1 MFYISILALKEAF
14 KQINSLKKGNF
25 DYLSFEA
32 IDSKLTLT
40 TFSSQKNS
48 HRISEA
54 RELIKIENIE
64 IETFPEIENNKFCM
78 SFKFLKDLVSI
89 TRKGD
94 ILFKI
99 FGNVVQIKL
108 QKHFEC
114 EIEATHTTLNY
125 FMEKTFYIAT
135 SNQEFTYAFDLNLK
149 EVQKQDLSALEVWE
163 LVKDLKMENEEQKV
177 EEIYQFQEIPELKDW
192 HTMKP
197 KAQKILLKLVKEKY
211 ENDLKYYPNPLA
223 QLIVLDQEL
232 IEKKTGNLAKLKNRL
247 NQIMET
253 TDYSQKDCINS
264 TTLYKAK
271 SKFRDEIQK
280 VLSKNYKFKDLFTH
294 VIEERSGLPLNS
306 DLNQI
311 LNEIELLF
319 KEFLKSNSIVENQIV
334 LKPQNE
340 FILIDYVQ
348 PTQKEI
354 KASKTV
360 LLTGKIKVKRQRVK
374 KIQPKTVI
382 EVKPKKVLSKTD
394 NLTYE
399 NKKTIIELPK
409 EKVEKEAKEK
419 ENPNQMY
426 FVFENII
433 LFNNMIFR
441 VPRVN
446 TRTPQRIDLN
456 QKYKQYFSLFI
467 VFFLSFS
474 LNLLNIIRQVV

>member
-1 MFYISILALKEAF
+1 
-14 KQINSLKKGNF
+14 
-25 DYLSFEA
+25 
-32 IDSKLTLT
+32 
-40 TFSSQKNS
+40 
-48 HRISEA
+48 
-54 RELIKIENIE
+54 
-64 IETFPEIENNKFCM
+64 
-78 SFKFLKDLVSI
+78 
-89 TRKGD
+89 
-94 ILFKI
+94 
-99 FGNVVQIKL
+99 
-108 QKHFEC
+108 
-114 EIEATHTTLNY
+114 
-125 FMEKTFYIAT
+125 
-135 SNQEFTYAFDLNLK
+135 
-149 EVQKQDLSALEVWE
+149 
-163 LVKDLKMENEEQKV
+163 
-177 EEIYQFQEIPELKDW
+177 
-192 HTMKP
+192 MKP

-409 EKVEKEAKEK
+409 KEAKEK
-419 ENPNQMY
+419 EKSTQMY

>member
-14 KQINSLKKGNF
+14 KQINSLKKGDF
-25 DYLSFEA
+25 DYLSFEV

-64 IETFPEIENNKFCM
+64 IETFAEIENNKFCV

-108 QKHFEC
+108 QKHFDC

-211 ENDLKYYPNPLA
+211 ENDLKYYPNPLT

-232 IEKKTGNLAKLKNRL
+232 IEAKTQKGAKVKNRL
-247 NQIMET
+247 NHVREATKGKLENELNNIFT
-253 TDYSQKDCINS
+253 KY
-264 TTLYKAK
+264 L
-271 SKFRDEIQK
+271 
-280 VLSKNYKFKDLFTH
+280 KFKNVFPHPYL
-294 VIEERSGLPLNS
+294 VERSGTHLNS

-319 KEFLKSNSIVENQIV
+319 KEFLKTNSIVENQIV
-334 LKPQNE
+334 LRSQNE

-354 KASKTV
+354 KTSKTV
-360 LLTGKIKVKRQRVK
+360 LLTGKIKVKRQKVK

-419 ENPNQMY
+419 EKSTQMY

-433 LFNNMIFR
+433 LFNNFIFKL
-441 VPRVN
+441 PKIPN
-446 TRTPQRIDLN
+446 QNYQRIDLN

>member
-64 IETFPEIENNKFCM
+64 IETFAEIENNKFCV

-108 QKHFEC
+108 QKHFDC

-211 ENDLKYYPNPLA
+211 ENDLKYYPNPLT

-232 IEKKTGNLAKLKNRL
+232 IEAKTQKGAKVKNRL
-247 NQIMET
+247 NHVREATKGKLENELNNIFT
-253 TDYSQKDCINS
+253 KY
-264 TTLYKAK
+264 L
-271 SKFRDEIQK
+271 
-280 VLSKNYKFKDLFTH
+280 KFKNVFPHPYL
-294 VIEERSGLPLNS
+294 VERSGTHLNS

-319 KEFLKSNSIVENQIV
+319 KEFLKTNSIVENQIV
-334 LKPQNE
+334 LRSQNE

-354 KASKTV
+354 KTSKTV
-360 LLTGKIKVKRQRVK
+360 LLTGKIKVKRQKVK

-409 EKVEKEAKEK
+409 KEAKEK
-419 ENPNQMY
+419 EKSTQMY

-433 LFNNMIFR
+433 LFNNFIFKL
-441 VPRVN
+441 PKIPN
-446 TRTPQRIDLN
+446 QNYQRIDLN

>member
-14 KQINSLKKGNF
+14 KQINSLKKGDF
-25 DYLSFEA
+25 DYLSFEV

-40 TFSSQKNS
+40 TFSSQKNA

-64 IETFPEIENNKFCM
+64 IDPFAEIENNKFCM

-94 ILFKI
+94 ICFEI
-99 FGNVVQIKL
+99 FDNVVKIKL
-108 QKHFEC
+108 QKLFGC
-114 EIEATHTTLNY
+114 EIEATHANLDRFFSKDFRNNKQNY
-125 FMEKTFYIAT
+125 NVTFT
-135 SNQEFTYAFDLNLK
+135 FDLNLK

-211 ENDLKYYPNPLA
+211 ENDLKYYPNPLT

-409 EKVEKEAKEK
+409 KEAKEK
-419 ENPNQMY
+419 EKSTQMY

>member
-1 MFYISILALKEAF
+1 MFYISILALKQAF
-14 KQINSLKKGNF
+14 KQINLIKTGGI
-25 DYLSFEA
+25 DYLSFEV

-40 TFSSQKNS
+40 TFSGSKKESANK
-48 HRISEA
+48 I
-54 RELIKIENIE
+54 IKIENIE
-64 IETFPEIENNKFCM
+64 IETFEEIENNKFCV

-114 EIEATHTTLNY
+114 EVEATHTNLDRFFSKDFQNKKQSY
-125 FMEKTFYIAT
+125 NVTF
-135 SNQEFTYAFDLNLK
+135 AFDLNLK
-149 EVQKQDLSALEVWE
+149 EVQKKDLSALEVWE

-177 EEIYQFQEIPELKDW
+177 EEIYQFQEIPELKNW
-192 HTMKP
+192 HTLKP

-253 TDYSQKDCINS
+253 TDYSQKDCFDC

-271 SKFRDEIQK
+271 FKFQGEVRNI
-280 VLSKNYKFKDLFTH
+280 LFKNYKFKNLFTH
-294 VIEERSGLPLNS
+294 VIEDHSGVPLNS

-334 LKPQNE
+334 LKPQNK
-340 FILIDYVQ
+340 FILVDYVQ

-354 KASKTV
+354 KTSKTV
-360 LLTGKIKVKRQRVK
+360 LLTGKIKAKRLRVK

-382 EVKPKKVLSKTD
+382 EVKSKKGLSKID

-399 NKKTIIELPK
+399 NKKTVIELPK
-409 EKVEKEAKEK
+409 EEAKKEIKEIEK
-419 ENPNQMY
+419 PNQMY

-433 LFNNMIFR
+433 LFNNMIFKL
-441 VPRVN
+441 PKVN
-446 TRTPQRIDLN
+446 TQTSQRIDLN

>member
-1 MFYISILALKEAF
+1 ME
-14 KQINSLKKGNF
+14 
-25 DYLSFEA
+25 
-32 IDSKLTLT
+32 SK
-40 TFSSQKNS
+40 
-48 HRISEA
+48 
-54 RELIKIENIE
+54 
-64 IETFPEIENNKFCM
+64 
-78 SFKFLKDLVSI
+78 
-89 TRKGD
+89 
-94 ILFKI
+94 
-99 FGNVVQIKL
+99 
-108 QKHFEC
+108 
-114 EIEATHTTLNY
+114 
-125 FMEKTFYIAT
+125 
-135 SNQEFTYAFDLNLK
+135 
-149 EVQKQDLSALEVWE
+149 
-163 LVKDLKMENEEQKV
+163 EQKV
-177 EEIYQFQEIPELKDW
+177 EEIYQFQEIPELKNW
-192 HTMKP
+192 HTLKP

-253 TDYSQKDCINS
+253 TDYSQKDCLDS

-271 SKFRDEIQK
+271 FKFQREVRNI
-280 VLSKNYKFKDLFTH
+280 LFKNYKFKNLFTH
-294 VIEERSGLPLNS
+294 VIEEHSGVPLNS

-340 FILIDYVQ
+340 FILIDYVP

-354 KASKTV
+354 KTSKTV
-360 LLTGKIKVKRQRVK
+360 LLTGKIKAKRLRVK

-382 EVKPKKVLSKTD
+382 EVKPKKVLSKVD

-399 NKKTIIELPK
+399 NKKTVIELPK
-409 EKVEKEAKEK
+409 EEAKKEIKEIEK
-419 ENPNQMY
+419 PNQMY

-433 LFNNMIFR
+433 LFNNMIFKL
-441 VPRVN
+441 PKVN
-446 TRTPQRIDLN
+446 TQTSQRIDLN

>member
-14 KQINSLKKGNF
+14 KQINSLKKGDF
-25 DYLSFEA
+25 DYLSFEV

-40 TFSSQKNS
+40 TFSSQKNA

-64 IETFPEIENNKFCM
+64 IDPFAEIENNKFCM

-94 ILFKI
+94 ICFEI
-99 FGNVVQIKL
+99 FDNVVKIKL
-108 QKHFEC
+108 QKLFGC
-114 EIEATHTTLNY
+114 EIEATHANLDRFFSKDFRNNKQNY
-125 FMEKTFYIAT
+125 NVTFT
-135 SNQEFTYAFDLNLK
+135 FDLNLK
-149 EVQKQDLSALEVWE
+149 EVQKKDLSALEVWE

-211 ENDLKYYPNPLA
+211 ENDLKYYPNPLT
-223 QLIVLDQEL
+223 QLITLDQEL
-232 IEKKTGNLAKLKNRL
+232 IEAKTQKGAKVKNRL
-247 NQIMET
+247 NHI
-253 TDYSQKDCINS
+253 
-264 TTLYKAK
+264 
-271 SKFRDEIQK
+271 REITRGK
-280 VLSKNYKFKDLFTH
+280 LENELNNIFTKYLKFKNLFPH
-294 VIEERSGLPLNS
+294 LYLAERSGTHLNS

-319 KEFLKSNSIVENQIV
+319 KEFLKSNSIVKNQIV

-354 KASKTV
+354 KTSKTV
-360 LLTGKIKVKRQRVK
+360 LLTDKIKVKRQKVK

-399 NKKTIIELPK
+399 NKKTVIELPK

-419 ENPNQMY
+419 EKSTQMY

-433 LFNNMIFR
+433 LFNNFIFKL
-441 VPRVN
+441 PKIPN
-446 TRTPQRIDLN
+446 QNYQRIDLN

>member
-14 KQINSLKKGNF
+14 KQINSLKKGDF
-25 DYLSFEA
+25 DYLSFEV

-40 TFSSQKNS
+40 TFSSQKNA

-64 IETFPEIENNKFCM
+64 IDPFAEIENNKFCM

-94 ILFKI
+94 ICFEI
-99 FGNVVQIKL
+99 FDNVVKIKL
-108 QKHFEC
+108 QKLFGC
-114 EIEATHTTLNY
+114 EIEATHANLDRFFSKDFRNNKQNY
-125 FMEKTFYIAT
+125 NVTFT
-135 SNQEFTYAFDLNLK
+135 FDLNLK

-211 ENDLKYYPNPLA
+211 ENDLKLYPNPLT
-223 QLIVLDQEL
+223 QLITLDQEL
-232 IEKKTGNLAKLKNRL
+232 IEAKTQKGAKVKNRL
-247 NQIMET
+247 NHI
-253 TDYSQKDCINS
+253 
-264 TTLYKAK
+264 
-271 SKFRDEIQK
+271 REITRGK
-280 VLSKNYKFKDLFTH
+280 LENELNNIFTKYLKFKNLFPH
-294 VIEERSGLPLNS
+294 LYLAERSGTHLNS

-319 KEFLKSNSIVENQIV
+319 KEFLKSNSIVKNQIV

-348 PTQKEI
+348 PTQKEV

-360 LLTGKIKVKRQRVK
+360 LLTGKIKVKRLRVK
-374 KIQPKTVI
+374 KIQPKTVT
-382 EVKPKKVLSKTD
+382 EVKPKKVFSKID

-399 NKKTIIELPK
+399 NKKTVIELPK
-409 EKVEKEAKEK
+409 EEAKKEIKEIEK
-419 ENPNQMY
+419 PNQMY

-433 LFNNMIFR
+433 LFNNMIFKL
-441 VPRVN
+441 PKIPN
-446 TRTPQRIDLN
+446 QNYQRIDLN

>member
-1 MFYISILALKEAF
+1 
-14 KQINSLKKGNF
+14 
-25 DYLSFEA
+25 
-32 IDSKLTLT
+32 
-40 TFSSQKNS
+40 
-48 HRISEA
+48 
-54 RELIKIENIE
+54 
-64 IETFPEIENNKFCM
+64 
-78 SFKFLKDLVSI
+78 
-89 TRKGD
+89 
-94 ILFKI
+94 
-99 FGNVVQIKL
+99 
-108 QKHFEC
+108 
-114 EIEATHTTLNY
+114 
-125 FMEKTFYIAT
+125 
-135 SNQEFTYAFDLNLK
+135 
-149 EVQKQDLSALEVWE
+149 
-163 LVKDLKMENEEQKV
+163 
-177 EEIYQFQEIPELKDW
+177 
-192 HTMKP
+192 MKP

-211 ENDLKYYPNPLA
+211 ENDLKYYPNPLT

-232 IEKKTGNLAKLKNRL
+232 IEAKTQKGAKVKNRL
-247 NQIMET
+247 NHVREATKGKLENELNNIFT
-253 TDYSQKDCINS
+253 KY
-264 TTLYKAK
+264 L
-271 SKFRDEIQK
+271 
-280 VLSKNYKFKDLFTH
+280 KFKNVFPHPYL
-294 VIEERSGLPLNS
+294 VERSGTHLNS

-319 KEFLKSNSIVENQIV
+319 KEFLKTNSIVENQIV
-334 LKPQNE
+334 LRSQNE

-360 LLTGKIKVKRQRVK
+360 LLTDKIKVKRQRVK

-419 ENPNQMY
+419 EKSTQMY

-474 LNLLNIIRQVV
+474 LNLLSIIRQVV

>member
-14 KQINSLKKGNF
+14 KQINSLKKGDF
-25 DYLSFEA
+25 DYLSFEV

-64 IETFPEIENNKFCM
+64 IETFAEIENNKFCV

-108 QKHFEC
+108 QKHFDC

-211 ENDLKYYPNPLA
+211 ENDLKYYPNPLT

-232 IEKKTGNLAKLKNRL
+232 IEAKTQKGAKVKNRL
-247 NQIMET
+247 NHVREATKGKLENELNNIFT
-253 TDYSQKDCINS
+253 KY
-264 TTLYKAK
+264 L
-271 SKFRDEIQK
+271 
-280 VLSKNYKFKDLFTH
+280 KFKNVFPHPYL
-294 VIEERSGLPLNS
+294 VERSGTHLNS

-319 KEFLKSNSIVENQIV
+319 KEFLKTNSIVENQIV
-334 LKPQNE
+334 LRSQNE

-354 KASKTV
+354 KTSKTV

-419 ENPNQMY
+419 EKSTQMY

-433 LFNNMIFR
+433 LFNNFIFKL
-441 VPRVN
+441 PKIPN
-446 TRTPQRIDLN
+446 QNYQRIDLN